1 LFAPTAAPPSRCAS
15 RREPNNERP
24 DGKLTTFEHVWHEVP
39 RMELL
44 NKGLAPLVELFKS
57 MTPGARI
64 TAALLLVVTAVSIA
78 YLFQQPLDAT
88 HVYLMGGGS
97 FTPAELRDMQAALG
111 KAGLVAE
118 LDGARIRIPRGQE
131 ARYMAALDEADALPA
146 KPGHHME
153 KALNSG
159 GFLRIPHGQQAAAE
173 LVAKQQELQGLID
186 GMRGVEHSAVLIDS
200 EESTGFP
207 RPKKVVTAAVA
218 VWPEHAQPLDRETIQ
233 TIRQLLVSSISGL
246 QGDTVTVI
254 DMNSNAHFTG
264 NQAPSAGGD
273 YAERKKRH
281 ELQWQ
286 HTIAAVLSYI
296 PGVLVSTTV
305 ELGPAGQDAA
315 GADAPQRVTASVQVP
330 HAYLE
335 QVWRK
340 EHAPAGGSMAQLPDE
355 HALADVEARETQRI
369 ERLVSNLL
377 PRDTGAGPRV
387 AVSTFHPLGEP
398 PTAEQQL
405 REHAFAWL
413 LAHWQTVSLA
423 GLALVGLLVLR
434 SMFRSVGR
442 DAQSRGSAATVGLP
456 PTLSLVSDAFDDDS
470 VAPSELFDRR
480 SAAGATLSSELADA
494 VRNDPDAAVSVLR
507 TWIGN
512 AS

>member
-1 LFAPTAAPPSRCAS
+1 
-15 RREPNNERP
+15 
-24 DGKLTTFEHVWHEVP
+24 
-39 RMELL
+39 MELV

-78 YLFQQPLDAT
+78 YLFRQPLGAT

-111 KAGLVAE
+111 KAGLEAE
-118 LDGARIRIPRGQE
+118 LDGPRIRIPRGQE
-131 ARYMAALDEADALPA
+131 GRYMAALDEAGALPA

-153 KALNSG
+153 KVLNSG
-159 GFLRIPHGQQAAAE
+159 GFLRIPHGQQATAE

-200 EESTGFP
+200 EETSGFP

-218 VWPEHAQPLDRETIQ
+218 VWPARATSLDRDTIQ

-254 DMNSNAHFTG
+254 DMSSNAHFTG
-264 NQAPSAGGD
+264 NEAPSAGGD
-273 YAERKKRH
+273 YAERKKRY
-281 ELQWQ
+281 ELEWQ

-296 PGVLVSTTV
+296 PGVVVGTTV
-305 ELGPAGQDAA
+305 ELNPSGPDAPV
-315 GADAPQRVTASVQVP
+315 ADAPQRVTASVAVP
-330 HAYLE
+330 RTYLE

-340 EHAPAGGSMAQLPDE
+340 EHSRAGGSTAPMPDE
-355 HALADVEARETQRI
+355 QALADVEARETQKI
-369 ERLVSNLL
+369 ERLVGNLL
-377 PRDTGAGPRV
+377 PRDAGAGPLV
-387 AVSTFHPLGEP
+387 AVSTFHTLSEP

-405 REHAFAWL
+405 REHALSWL
-413 LAHWQTVSLA
+413 KAHWQTVSLA
-423 GLALVGLLVLR
+423 CLALVGLLVLR
-434 SMFRSVGR
+434 SMVRSVSG
-442 DAQSRGSAATVGLP
+442 DAESRGSAATAGLP
-456 PTLSLVSDAFDDDS
+456 PTLSIVSDDFDDGSD
-470 VAPSELFDRR
+470 APSELFDGR
-480 SAAGATLSSELADA
+480 SASGATLTSELADA